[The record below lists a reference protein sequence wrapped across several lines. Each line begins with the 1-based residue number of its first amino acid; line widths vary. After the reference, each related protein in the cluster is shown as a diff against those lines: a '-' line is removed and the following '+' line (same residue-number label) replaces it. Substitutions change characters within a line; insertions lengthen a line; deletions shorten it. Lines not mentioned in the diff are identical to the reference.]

1 MHRHMGRTRRH
12 DSLTPSNSTLKK
24 PRHSLIIIHIQRRQQ
39 ARQRRIVRAVHEDL
53 QRVLLALLLAARL
66 DLALHLTRHVVEEA
80 PEAETADFFGFV
92 WGEGVRLD
100 WVRGVRRG

>member
-1 MHRHMGRTRRH
+1 MHEEAA
-12 DSLTPSNSTLKK
+12 K
-24 PRHSLIIIHIQRRQQ
+24 PRRCEIYSAGCSVCVYLP
-39 ARQRRIVRAVHEDL
+39 

-80 PEAETADFFGFV
+80 PEAEAADFFGFV

-100 WVRGVRRG
+100 GVRGVRRG